1 MSFSTEIV
9 INAVVYCACV
19 LDPILYFVANPDY
32 RAAVRAA
39 WGDMYCNKDPVEV
52 SANDDEKRPKRSFK
66 DLQKKLNTIARI
78 WSGFYQVVKE
88 MGGLMKSNINDAK
101 DSKT

>member
-52 SANDDEKRPKRSFK
+52 SANDDEKGCSKVKHDSE
-66 DLQKKLNTIARI
+66 DL
-78 WSGFYQVVKE
+78 VK
-88 MGGLMKSNINDAK
+88 G
-101 DSKT
+101 

>member
-52 SANDDEKRPKRSFK
+52 SANDDEKGCSKVKYDSEDLERLLPSGKRCGWVDQEQQQRCKGFQ
-66 DLQKKLNTIARI
+66 DL
-78 WSGFYQVVKE
+78 
-88 MGGLMKSNINDAK
+88 D
-101 DSKT
+101 